1 MKQLT
6 RHCCRSLTTLLLTAA
21 GSPALIAADAVD
33 KSRFTLFNPTPH
45 EHLRALSTDRPDKT
59 ESAYTVDAGH
69 FQIEIDVVNYTHD
82 HDSGGGTDTTV
93 DAWAIAPINFKIGLR
108 NNVDFQAVI
117 GTYHHLRT
125 EDEVAA
131 RRTVQQG
138 FGDVVN
144 RLKINLWGNDGG
156 PTAMAVMP
164 FIKYPTAQDHLGN
177 SGVEGGVIIPL
188 AVALPAGWGMGV
200 MTELDIARDEV
211 GHSYHAE
218 FVNSITFA
226 RDIVGNLG
234 GYVEFW
240 SMVSTERGAD
250 WAGTFDVGLTYGL
263 SDNIQLD
270 AGINIGV
277 TDSADDFNPF
287 VGVSFRF

>member
-1 MKQLT
+1 MKELT
-6 RHCCRSLTTLLLTAA
+6 LHACKSLTTLLLTAA
-21 GSPALIAADAVD
+21 GSPALVAADAVD
-33 KSRFTLFNPTPH
+33 KSQFTLFNPTPR
-45 EHLRALSTDRPDKT
+45 EYLRELSTDRPDKT

-69 FQIEIDVVNYTHD
+69 FQIEMDLVNYARD
-82 HDSGGGTDTTV
+82 HDTGGAADTTV
-93 DAWAIAPINFKIGLR
+93 DAWAIAPINFKIGLC
-108 NNVDFQAVI
+108 NNADFQTII
-117 GTYHHLRT
+117 GTYNHVRT
-125 EDEVAA
+125 KDDAAA

-138 FGDVVN
+138 FGDIVN
-144 RLKINLWGNDGG
+144 RVKINLWGNDGG
-156 PTAMAVMP
+156 PTALAVMP
-164 FIKYPTAQDHLGN
+164 FVKYPTAQDRLGN

-188 AVALPAGWGMGV
+188 AMELPAGWGMGL
-200 MTELDIARDEV
+200 MTELDVARDEV
-211 GHSYHAE
+211 GNSYHAE

-226 RDIVGNLG
+226 RDIIGNLG

-240 SMVSTERGAD
+240 STVSTEQDAN
-250 WAGTFDVGLTYGL
+250 WVGTVDLGLTYGL